1 MNQTPRLVLVH
12 PEWGIYLGSAMGFGF
27 WSKVDPVGQDAAVT
41 FPDAETAERVMAS
54 WGGGRPEGVTPY
66 LVVPDQASTD
76 GFGDPG
82 LTYASVAACVAA
94 GLEGWAP

>member
-1 MNQTPRLVLVH
+1 MTRLVLVH

-27 WSKVDPVGQDAAVT
+27 WSKIDPIGQDAAVT

-54 WGGGRPEGVTPY
+54 WDGGRPADVT
-66 LVVPDQASTD
+66 LHHVVADGASAD

-82 LTYASVAACVAA
+82 VVYASVAACVAA
-94 GLEGWAP
+94 GLEGWTP